1 MEYISWLF
9 ILSAWVI
16 FTIWLAPVII
26 AFRRDHKNK
35 VVILALSFFTSMIPY
50 SLALFA
56 CWIVLLA
63 WSLYKVSVAPEGVKS
78 AYLES
83 KYLEYA
89 KGPQGL
95 PGPIGPRGESAY
107 ETYLRVLRKEDPG
120 AIPLN
125 EKDWLDSLKGLD
137 GDKGDRGPSAY
148 DLYCLSVWSKGD
160 GKVPLSL
167 DEWLESL
174 RGKDADELPLSKKG
188 VVSPP
193 KRP

>member
-16 FTIWLAPVII
+16 FAIWLAPVII

-50 SLALFA
+50 PLALFA

-63 WSLYKVSVAPEGVKS
+63 WSLYKVSVVNDGSKS
-78 AYLES
+78 A
-83 KYLEYA
+83 YLEYA

-95 PGPIGPRGESAY
+95 PGPMGPRGESAY
-107 ETYLRVLRKEDPG
+107 ETYLRVLRQEDPG
-120 AIPLN
+120 TIPLN
-125 EKDWLDSLKGLD
+125 EKDWLASLKGPY
-137 GDKGDRGPSAY
+137 GDKGDAGPSAY
-148 DLYCLSVWSKGD
+148 DLYCLSVWSKGV